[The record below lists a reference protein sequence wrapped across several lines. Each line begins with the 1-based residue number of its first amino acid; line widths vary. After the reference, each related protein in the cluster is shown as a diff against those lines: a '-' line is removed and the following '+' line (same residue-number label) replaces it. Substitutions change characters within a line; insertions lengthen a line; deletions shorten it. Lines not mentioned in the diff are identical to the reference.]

1 MRLKD
6 FAKAGHVPTLFS
18 AFLYFDMSFMVW
30 VVLGPL
36 GVHIARELGLSPSQK
51 GFMVALPVLAGAL
64 FRPAMGVLVDRIG
77 AKMAGAIGQMIVMLA
92 LAWAYFVGLT
102 TYGDVLVLGICL
114 GVAGASFAAALP
126 LASRWYPPDA
136 QGLALG
142 IAGAGN
148 SGTVFAA
155 LLAPHLAE
163 KMGWNGVLGL
173 ALIPLVL
180 TFLIYFVFAKDAP
193 GRAPAQDFA
202 NYFRVLKEK
211 DAWWFMLFYL
221 VTFGG
226 FVGLASSLVIYFNS
240 QFGLSPVVAGYLT
253 AGCVLVGSMFRPIG
267 GLVADRIGGVRALQV
282 LYSMVVL
289 AMLGVVLSSGGG
301 SLVPALVLFL
311 IGMMAMGMGNGA
323 VFQLLPQRFGK
334 QIGTLTGLVGM
345 AGGLGGFYLA
355 SSLGLSKQ
363 WTGDYRLGF
372 VCYALLGALAFIVL
386 LRVKVRWRATWGSP
400 AVAQARV

>member
-6 FAKAGHVPTLFS
+6 FMRVGHAPTLFS

-36 GVHIARELGLSPSQK
+36 GVHIARDLGLSPSQK

-64 FRPAMGVLVDRIG
+64 LRPVMGILVDRIG
-77 AKMAGAIGQMIVMLA
+77 AKKAGALGQIVVLLA
-92 LAWAYFVGLT
+92 LGWAYFIGLHGYT
-102 TYGDVLVLGICL
+102 QVLLMGVCL

-126 LASRWYPPDA
+126 LASRWYPPEA

-155 LLAPHLAE
+155 LLAPHLAD
-163 KMGWNGVLGL
+163 KVGWNGVLGL
-173 ALIPLVL
+173 AMIPIAITLV
-180 TFLIYFVFAKDAP
+180 IYLLMAKDAP

-202 NYFRVLKEK
+202 NYLRVLREK

-240 QFGLSPVVAGYLT
+240 QYGLSPVVAGYLT
-253 AGCVLVGSMFRPIG
+253 AGCVFVGSMFRPIG
-267 GLVADRIGGVRALQV
+267 GAMADRIGGVRALQG
-282 LYSMVVL
+282 LYGIVVL
-289 AMLGVVLSSGGG
+289 AMLGVAMTRG
-301 SLVPALVLFL
+301 SLLPALLLFV

-323 VFQLLPQRFGK
+323 VFQLLPQRFSR
-334 QIGTLTGLVGM
+334 QMGTLTGLVGM

-372 VCYALLGALAFIVL
+372 VCYALLGALAFLVL
-386 LRVKVRWRATWGSP
+386 FRVKVRWRATWGSP
-400 AVAQARV
+400 SVARARV

>member
-6 FAKAGHVPTLFS
+6 FAKAGHAPTLLS
-18 AFLYFDMSFMVW
+18 AFLYFDISFMVW

-36 GVHIARELGLSPSQK
+36 GVHIAKDLGLTASQK

-64 FRPAMGVLVDRIG
+64 FRPVMGVLVDRIG
-77 AKMAGAIGQMIVMLA
+77 AKKAGAIGQFIVLLA
-92 LAWAYFVGLT
+92 LGMAYFIGIGG
-102 TYGDVLVLGICL
+102 YPQVLMLGICL

-126 LASRWYPPDA
+126 LASRWYPPEA

-155 LLAPHLAE
+155 LLAPSLADSV
-163 KMGWNGVLGL
+163 GWNGVLGL
-173 ALIPLVL
+173 AMIPVAVTLV
-180 TFLIYFVFAKDAP
+180 IYLVFAKDAP

-202 NYFRVLKEK
+202 NYFRVLREK

-226 FVGLASSLVIYFNS
+226 FVGLASSLVIYFNT
-240 QFGLSPVVAGYLT
+240 QFGLSPVKAGYLT
-253 AGCVLVGSMFRPIG
+253 AACVFVGSMFRPIG
-267 GLVADRIGGVRALQV
+267 GTVADRIGGVRALQG
-282 LYSMVVL
+282 LYGVVVL
-289 AMLGVVLSSGGG
+289 SMLGVALTRG
-301 SLVPALVLFL
+301 SLYPALALFI

-323 VFQLLPQRFGK
+323 VFQLLPQRFSK

-372 VCYALLGALAFIVL
+372 VCYALLGAMAFLVL
-386 LRVKVRWRATWGSP
+386 FRVKVRWRATWGSP
-400 AVAQARV
+400 SVARARV

>member
-6 FAKAGHVPTLFS
+6 FAKAGHAPTLLS
-18 AFLYFDMSFMVW
+18 AFLYFDISFMVW

-36 GVHIARELGLSPSQK
+36 GVHIAKELGLTASQK

-64 FRPAMGVLVDRIG
+64 FRPVMGVLVDRIG
-77 AKMAGAIGQMIVMLA
+77 AKKAGAIGQGIVLFA
-92 LAWAYFVGLT
+92 LGAAYFIGLNS
-102 TYGDVLVLGICL
+102 YLQVLVLGICL

-126 LASRWYPPDA
+126 LASRWYPPEA

-155 LLAPHLAE
+155 LLAPSLANAV
-163 KMGWNGVLGL
+163 GWNGVLGL
-173 ALIPLVL
+173 AMIPVAVTLVIYLI
-180 TFLIYFVFAKDAP
+180 FAKDAP
-193 GRAPAQDFA
+193 GRAPAQDFK
-202 NYFRVLKEK
+202 NYFRVLREK

-226 FVGLASSLVIYFNS
+226 FVGLASSLVIYFNT
-240 QFGLSPVVAGYLT
+240 QFGLAPVTAGYLT
-253 AGCVLVGSMFRPIG
+253 AGCVFVGSMFRPIG
-267 GLVADRIGGVRALQV
+267 GTVADRIGGVRALQG
-282 LYSMVVL
+282 LYGVVVL
-289 AMLGVVLSSGGG
+289 SMLGVALTRG
-301 SLVPALVLFL
+301 SLYPALALFV

-323 VFQLLPQRFGK
+323 VFQLLPQRFSK

-372 VCYALLGALAFIVL
+372 ICYALLGAMAFLVL
-386 LRVKVRWRATWGSP
+386 FRVKVRWRATWGSP
-400 AVAQARV
+400 SVARARV

>member
-1 MRLKD
+1 MRIKD
-6 FAKAGHVPTLFS
+6 FMKAGHAPTLFT

-36 GVHIARELGLSPSQK
+36 GVHIAREMGLSASQK

-64 FRPAMGVLVDRIG
+64 LRPVMGVVVDRFGAKLAGAMGQV
-77 AKMAGAIGQMIVMLA
+77 IVMASLA
-92 LAWAYFVGLT
+92 IAYFVGLT
-102 TYGDVLVLGICL
+102 TYGNVLALGICL

-126 LASRWYPPDA
+126 LASRWYPPEA

-155 LLAPHLAE
+155 LLAPHLAD
-163 KMGWNGVLGL
+163 MFGWNAVLGL
-173 ALIPLVL
+173 ALIPLAI
-180 TFLIYFVFAKDAP
+180 TFFIYMAFAKDAP
-193 GRAPAQDFA
+193 GRAPAQNFA
-202 NYFRVLKEK
+202 NYFKVLREG

-226 FVGLASSLVIYFNS
+226 FVGLASSLVIYFNT
-240 QFGLSPVVAGYLT
+240 QFGLAPVTAGYLT
-253 AGCVLVGSMFRPIG
+253 AACVFVGSMFRPIG
-267 GLVADRIGGVRALQV
+267 GNLADRIGGVRALQA
-282 LYSMVVL
+282 LYGVVVI
-289 AMLGVVLSSGGG
+289 AMLGVALGSGGA
-301 SLVPALVLFL
+301 LIPALALF
-311 IGMMAMGMGNGA
+311 IIAMMAMGMGNGA
-323 VFQLLPQRFGK
+323 VFQLLPQRFSK
-334 QIGTLTGLVGM
+334 EIGTLTGLVGM

-372 VCYALLGALAFIVL
+372 VCYALLGAIAFFIL
-386 LRVKVRWRATWGSP
+386 FRVKVRWRSTWGSP
-400 AVAQARV
+400 SVARARV

>member
-1 MRLKD
+1 MRFKD
-6 FAKAGHVPTLFS
+6 FAKAGHAPTLFS

-36 GVHIARELGLSPSQK
+36 GVHIARELGLSASQK

-64 FRPAMGVLVDRIG
+64 FRPVMGVLVDRIG
-77 AKMAGAIGQMIVMLA
+77 AKMAGGIGQVIVMSA
-92 LAWAYFVGLT
+92 LAWAYLVGLHT
-102 TYGDVLVLGICL
+102 LGQVYFLGLCL

-126 LASRWYPPDA
+126 LASRWYPPEA

-155 LLAPHLAE
+155 LLAPHLAN
-163 KMGWNGVLGL
+163 KVGWNGVLGM
-173 ALIPLVL
+173 ALIPLAI
-180 TFLIYFVFAKDAP
+180 TFVIYMIMAKDAP
-193 GRAPAQDFA
+193 GRAAAMSFS
-202 NYFRVLKEK
+202 NYFKVLKEK

-226 FVGLASSLVIYFNS
+226 FVGLASSLVIYFNT
-240 QFGLSPVVAGYLT
+240 QFGLAPVTAGYLT
-253 AGCVLVGSMFRPIG
+253 AGCVFVGSLFRPIG
-267 GLVADRIGGVRALQV
+267 GSVADRIGGVRALQG
-282 LYSMVVL
+282 LYGVVVL
-289 AMLGVVLSSGGG
+289 AMLGIATING
-301 SLVPALVLFL
+301 SIYMALALFC

-323 VFQLLPQRFGK
+323 VFQLLPQRFSK
-334 QIGTLTGLVGM
+334 EIGTLTGLVGM

-372 VCYALLGALAFIVL
+372 ICYALLGAMAFFVL
-386 LRVKVRWRATWGSP
+386 FRVKVRWRATWGSP
-400 AVAQARV
+400 SIARARV